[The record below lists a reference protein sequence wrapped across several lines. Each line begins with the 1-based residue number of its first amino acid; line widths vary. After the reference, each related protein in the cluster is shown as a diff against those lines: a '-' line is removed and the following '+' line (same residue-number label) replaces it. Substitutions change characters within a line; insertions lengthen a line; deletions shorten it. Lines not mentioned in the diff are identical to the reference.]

1 MKQTWKP
8 TAAGI
13 LCIVSGAIGFTAFF
27 ILVLAIIILAKPVNI
42 LPDIPA
48 ALPLLTTGI
57 LLYLAIIAFV
67 SGALALAGGIYAT
80 HRRQW
85 WLALA
90 GAIASVL
97 AAIPFFGPLPV
108 GVTAIILVA
117 LSRDEFTS

>member
-13 LCIVSGAIGFTAFF
+13 LCIVSGAVGFTASFV
-27 ILVLAIIILAKPVNI
+27 LVLAIIILAKPVNI
-42 LPDIPA
+42 LPDIPPS
-48 ALPLLTTGI
+48 LPPLTTGI
-57 LLYLAIIAFV
+57 LLYLAIIALV
-67 SGALALAGGIYAT
+67 TGALAMTGGIYAT
-80 HRRQW
+80 HRRKW

-108 GVTAIILVA
+108 GVAAIILVA
-117 LSRDEFTS
+117 LSRDEFAS